1 MVYTETGIFKRYK
14 RNRTDKDGK
23 TKEVT
28 QVGVSGLSVNSQ
40 FDDNEEIVIISK
52 KEFTELEA
60 KILELESTA
69 PEPVT
74 NPKYYNEL
82 IQAKDEISNLK
93 DIINNRNGLLMD
105 TKDSIS
111 TVMGELLNEVTRLYE
126 DSIKTGNKTTLDN
139 VRKLVNL
146 IQASYTNIYNYLLD
160 LETDHN
166 NKIDNSSLLA
176 RIRKSNSKLNLD
188 QSKLLEFEKTLKEIN
203 EYYNNYTGIV
213 ETVEIPAS
221 NITEIK
227 LKHLS
232 NNIKLNELYIDTVPT
247 DEDTSKDIDITP
259 DKTNQ

>member
-40 FDDNEEIVIISK
+40 FDDNEEIIIISK
-52 KEFTELEA
+52 KEFTELEG

-74 NPKYYNEL
+74 NQKYYNEL

-111 TVMGELLNEVTRLYE
+111 TVMEELLNEVTQLYE
-126 DSIKTGNKTTLDN
+126 DGIKTGNKKTLDN
-139 VRKLVNL
+139 VRNLVNL

-166 NKIDNSSLLA
+166 NKIDNSNLLG
-176 RIRKSNSKLNLD
+176 RLRKSNSKLHLD
-188 QSKLLEFEKTLKEIN
+188 QSKLLEFENTLKEIN

-213 ETVEIPAS
+213 ETVEIPTS
-221 NITEIK
+221 NITKIR
-227 LKHLS
+227 LKHLK
-232 NNIKLNELYIDTVPT
+232 NDIKLNELYIGTVPT
-247 DEDTSKDIDITP
+247 DEDTNKDIDITP